1 MSGLLEPSLKL
12 ILFGGKGGVGKTTCA
27 ASAGLYLANN
37 NKNTLLIST
46 DPAHSLSDSLGK
58 EITNEIT
65 QIKGVDKLSAMEISA
80 EKALS
85 SFKAEYQDELKR
97 LFDTSTYLDKEDIDS
112 ILELPIPG
120 IDEVMGFKVIVDL
133 IEKEEFDKYVVDT
146 APTGHALRLL
156 TLPELLDDWIKV
168 LAKMRWKY
176 RYMVTTFAGKYRPDS
191 ADDFLM
197 SMKKTV
203 KKIEGLLKDE
213 NRCEFI
219 VVTIP
224 EDMAIK
230 ETERLIRNLN
240 QYGMKVKQLI
250 INNVI
255 PEGDRC
261 SFCQA
266 RRKGQDKY
274 IKEIRDKF
282 SDLNITVIPLQPHEV
297 KGINA
302 LKNLESMIFSK
313 NAQCHPEL
321 DSGSK
326 RDAETSLP

>member
-1 MSGLLEPSLKL
+1 MALTGLLEPSLRL

-27 ASAGLYLANN
+27 SCAALYLAD
-37 NKNTLLIST
+37 KGIKTLLIST
-46 DPAHSLSDSLGK
+46 DPAHSISDSLDR
-58 EITNEIT
+58 EIGSEIK
-65 QIKGVDKLSAMEISA
+65 QIKGVDGLSAMEISA

-85 SFKAEYQDELKR
+85 NFKIEYQDEMKR

-112 ILELPIPG
+112 LLALPIPG
-120 IDEVMGFKVIVDL
+120 IDEVMGFKTIVDL
-133 IEKEEFDKYVVDT
+133 IEKGEFDKYVVDT

-176 RYMVTTFAGKYRPDS
+176 RYMVTSFAGEYRADS

-230 ETERLIRNLN
+230 ETERMVKSLN
-240 QYGMKVKQLI
+240 QYRIKVKQMI

-255 PEGDRC
+255 PEQVHC
-261 SFCQA
+261 PFCQA
-266 RRKGQDKY
+266 RRENQDKY
-274 IKEIRDKF
+274 IREIMNKF
-282 SDLNITVIPLQPHEV
+282 GDFKIAIIPLRSHEV
-297 KGINA
+297 KGIDA
-302 LKNLESMIFSK
+302 LK
-313 NAQCHPEL
+313 
-321 DSGSK
+321 
-326 RDAETSLP
+326 SLGVEICSD

>member
-1 MSGLLEPSLKL
+1 MALTGLLEPSLKL

-27 ASAGLYLANN
+27 ATAALYLANN

-46 DPAHSLSDSLGK
+46 DPAHSLSDSVGT
-58 EITNEIT
+58 EIGDEIR
-65 QIKGVDKLSAMEISA
+65 QIKGVKNLSAIEISA

-85 SFKAEYQDELKR
+85 KFKIEYDAELRR

-112 ILELPIPG
+112 ILALPIPG
-120 IDEVMGFKVIVDL
+120 IDEVMGFKTIVDL
-133 IEKEEFDKYVVDT
+133 IEEEKFDKYIIDT

-156 TLPELLDDWIKV
+156 TFPELLDDWIKV

-176 RYMVTTFAGKYRPDS
+176 RYMVTSFAGKYKPDS
-191 ADDFLM
+191 ADDFLV

-203 KKIEGLLKDE
+203 KKIEGLLKDQ

-230 ETERLIRNLN
+230 ETERLIGDLDH
-240 QYGMKVKQLI
+240 YGMKVKQLV

-255 PEGDRC
+255 PEQVGCR
-261 SFCQA
+261 FCQQ
-266 RRKGQDKY
+266 RREGQDKY
-274 IKEIRDKF
+274 VREIRKRF
-282 SDLNITVIPLQPHEV
+282 GDLRITVIPLEPHEV
-297 KGINA
+297 KGIDA
-302 LKNLESMIFSK
+302 LRNLGRIVL
-313 NAQCHPEL
+313 A
-321 DSGSK
+321 G
-326 RDAETSLP
+326 